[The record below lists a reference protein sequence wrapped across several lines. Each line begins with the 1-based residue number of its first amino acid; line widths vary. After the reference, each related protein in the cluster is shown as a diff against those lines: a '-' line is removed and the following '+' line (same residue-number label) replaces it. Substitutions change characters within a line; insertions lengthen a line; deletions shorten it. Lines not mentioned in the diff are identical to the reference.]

1 MIEIF
6 TLCTFAFLAG
16 FINGTVGGGGL
27 IQTPALL
34 ITLTDATIP
43 QIMGTAK
50 CSSIMG
56 SASASLQFSR
66 EVELQWRKVLGL
78 MVCSAFV
85 CSFIGARLISY
96 LDPSVLK
103 PTIWVLLVLVFL
115 YILTKK
121 EFGQIQT
128 KELNLSKSNTYGFL
142 FGCVMGLYDGFFG
155 PGTGSF
161 LIIFFVTTIG
171 FDFLRASAH
180 AKIVNLSTNLAA
192 FIQFASHGNVL
203 WQYAIPMGCCNILGS
218 YIGVR
223 AALLRGNKFVRTL
236 FLCII
241 ACMILRYGYDIFLK
255 KY

>member
-1 MIEIF
+1 MIEII
-6 TLCTFAFLAG
+6 TLCIFAFLAG

-27 IQTPALL
+27 VQTPALL
-34 ITLTDATIP
+34 ITLTHATIP

-56 SASASLQFSR
+56 SSAASFQFSR
-66 EVELQWRKVLGL
+66 EVTLQWRRILGL
-78 MVCSAFV
+78 MICSAFV
-85 CSFIGARLISY
+85 CSFIGAGLINY

-103 PTIWVLLVLVFL
+103 PTIWVLLVLVFI
-115 YILTKK
+115 YILLKK

-142 FGCVMGLYDGFFG
+142 FGCLMGLYDGFFG

-171 FDFLRASAH
+171 FDFVRASAH
-180 AKIVNLSTNLAA
+180 ARVVNLFTNLAA
-192 FIQFASHGNVL
+192 FIQFALHGSVL
-203 WQYAIPMGCCNILGS
+203 WHYAIPMGCFNMLGS
-218 YIGVR
+218 YVGVR

-255 KY
+255 K